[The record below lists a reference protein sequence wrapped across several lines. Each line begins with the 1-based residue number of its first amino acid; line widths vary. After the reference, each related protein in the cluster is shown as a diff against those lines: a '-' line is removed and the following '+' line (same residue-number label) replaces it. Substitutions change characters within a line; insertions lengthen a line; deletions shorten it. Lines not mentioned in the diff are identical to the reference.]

1 MAPFADR
8 VDCLGASRR
17 VGDASWPHSF
27 PPLNALSNSAA
38 FRYLRT
44 AMGALTLLVDGRV
57 HCPLVFAGS
66 ASAST
71 RSVASSC
78 EPEPSDLLVGGGRI
92 LAVAPAGSLRELGS
106 GPLGTTTRVI
116 ELEGRA
122 VIPGLVDAHVHL
134 GGGGGEGGFRS
145 RVPRVEV
152 SALVEAG
159 VTSVVGVLGTD
170 GATRTMRELVACAY
184 AMREEGLSAWCYTG
198 NYHLPVM
205 TLTGSVKDDVV
216 FVDPVLGVGELAL
229 SDHRSSQPTF
239 DELVRVASDAY
250 VGGLTANKPGI
261 LHLHMGDGPRGLD
274 LIRRALAETELP
286 ARIFQPTHL
295 NRNRRLWAEAK
306 DLARQPKAP
315 RFDVTAFPPDDD
327 PETLSASAAV
337 LDWLAEGLPFERLS
351 VSSDGGG
358 CLPIFE
364 DGRMVGMG
372 VGSAATLLQ
381 TVRELVT
388 AGVPLGRAVAP
399 MTAHPAAALGLERK
413 GRLTSGADA
422 DLVVLDDRL
431 VPWLVMA
438 GGRVLLEGGELT
450 SVGRGTFGASARGG
464 GGETRAEVL
473 R

>member
-1 MAPFADR
+1 
-8 VDCLGASRR
+8 
-17 VGDASWPHSF
+17 
-27 PPLNALSNSAA
+27 
-38 FRYLRT
+38 
-44 AMGALTLLVDGRV
+44 MGSLTLLVDGRV
-57 HCPLVFAGS
+57 HCPLTFAGS
-66 ASAST
+66 ASAT
-71 RSVASSC
+71 PRSAPSSRAS
-78 EPEPSDLLVGGGRI
+78 EPCDLLVGGGRI
-92 LAVAPAGSLRELGS
+92 LQMAPAGALRGLAD
-106 GPLGTTTRVI
+106 GPLGGALRVI
-116 ELEGRA
+116 GLEGRA

-152 SALVEAG
+152 GALAAAG

-216 FVDPVLGVGELAL
+216 FVDPILGVGELAL

-239 DELVRVASDAY
+239 DELVRVASEAY
-250 VGGLTANKPGI
+250 VGGLTAGKAGI
-261 LHLHMGDGPRGLD
+261 LHLHMGDGPRGLE
-274 LIRRALAETELP
+274 LVRRALAETELP

-306 DLARQPKAP
+306 ELARQPRAP
-315 RFDVTAFPPDDD
+315 LFDVTAFPPDDD

-358 CLPIFE
+358 CLPLFE

-381 TVRELVT
+381 TVRELVS
-388 AGVPLGRAVAP
+388 AGVPLAQAVAP
-399 MTAHPAAALGLERK
+399 MTAHPAEALGLERK
-413 GRLTSGADA
+413 GRIAGGADA
-422 DLVVLDDRL
+422 DLVVLDEQL
-431 VPWLVMA
+431 APWLVMA
-438 GGRVLLEGGELT
+438 GGRILLEGGELT
-450 SVGRGTFGASARGG
+450 SAGRGTFGASAREG
-464 GGETRAEVL
+464 GGETKAEVM